1 MNSTLSR
8 NKAISEIG
16 AIGEKIVFDLL
27 AAEHEVFMSEDKFDS
42 VKDMLADSK
51 TVEVKTLVPIKI
63 FDSFCIGSNQI
74 VKCMNA
80 DRLFFV
86 EIGKGNGIHVYES
99 LKPRLPQRR
108 EYNSDTCYFFKLTE
122 LKLYG
127 IVQSKSAANRLRALS
142 PSKYL

>member
-1 MNSTLSR
+1 MSPTLSR

-16 AIGEKIVFDLL
+16 SIGEKIVFDLL
-27 AAEHEVFMSEDKFDS
+27 AADHEVVMSEDKFDS
-42 VKDMLADSK
+42 VKDMLVDSQ

-74 VKCMNA
+74 VKCLNA

-86 EIGKGNGIHVYES
+86 KIGNGYGIHVYES
-99 LKPRLPQRR
+99 LKPRRPQRR

-122 LKLYG
+122 LKLYD
-127 IVQSKSAANRLRALS
+127 IVQNKSAAERLRALS